1 MAAGYGE
8 LLRTRHAARLLG
20 GTLLGRLPNGM
31 AALAV
36 VLFTR
41 AHGGGYGLAGAL
53 SALYGLAMALGQP
66 LLGRAV
72 DRRGQPRVMAGAAV
86 VSAAGL
92 ALLAVSGPR
101 PLPVAVLAV
110 VLAGGATP
118 PLEGGL
124 RALWPAVLEHEEQVQ
139 RAYALDAAAQE
150 VLFTLGPLL
159 VTAAVAAASEA
170 AALVLTGGLGVA
182 GTLVVVTAP
191 PSRRWRAAAREGH
204 WLGALRSRALLA
216 LLAACLCVGL
226 ALGAFALAAVA
237 YADRHGGDGRAAYLL
252 AANGAGALTGG
263 LIYGGRAWR
272 RAPEHRL
279 PLLVAGL
286 AVCYPLLMLTPALG
300 WMLALSALAGL
311 FLAPAL
317 ACAFLVVDRHAPP
330 GTVTEAFSWVVTAMG
345 VGTAAG
351 TAIAGAAAQ
360 HGGGRSAAAALAVCA
375 AGGAAALAVL
385 LCSAPV
391 LTPATLA
398 AAGEKDRN
406 PGADPR
412 FSTSDRA

>member
-8 LLRTRHAARLLG
+8 LLRTRHAARLIG

-72 DRRGQPRVMAGAAV
+72 DRRGQPRVMTGAAL
-86 VSAAGL
+86 VSGAGL
-92 ALLAVSGPR
+92 ALLAVNGPR
-101 PLPVAVLAV
+101 PLPVAVVAV

-124 RALWPAVLEHEEQVQ
+124 RALWPAVLEREEQVQ

-159 VTAAVAAASEA
+159 VTVAVAAASEA
-170 AALVLTGGLGVA
+170 AALVFTGLLGVA
-182 GTLVVVTAP
+182 GTLVVVTSA
-191 PSRRWRAAAREGH
+191 PSRRWRAAAHEAH
-204 WLGALRSRALLA
+204 WLGALRSSALVA
-216 LLAACLCVGL
+216 LLAACLCVGVS
-226 ALGAFALAAVA
+226 LGAFALAAVA
-237 YADRHGGDGRAAYLL
+237 YADRHGGGGAASCLL
-252 AANGAGALTGG
+252 AANGAGALAGG
-263 LIYGGRAWR
+263 LLYGARAWEG
-272 RAPEHRL
+272 APERRL
-279 PLLVAGL
+279 WPLVAGL
-286 AVCYPLLMLTPALG
+286 ALCYPLLMLTPGLG
-300 WMLALSALAGL
+300 WMLALSALAGV

-317 ACAFLVVDRHAPP
+317 ACAFLVVDRHAPA
-330 GTVTEAFSWVVTAMG
+330 GTVTEAFSWVVTAIG
-345 VGTAAG
+345 VGSAAG
-351 TAIAGAAAQ
+351 TALAGAEAQ
-360 HGGGRSAAAALAVCA
+360 HGGGRAAFAVCA
-375 AGGAAALAVL
+375 VGGVAALAVL
-385 LCSAPV
+385 LCAAPV
-391 LTPATLA
+391 LTPPKA
-398 AAGEKDRN
+398 AAEGEKDRN